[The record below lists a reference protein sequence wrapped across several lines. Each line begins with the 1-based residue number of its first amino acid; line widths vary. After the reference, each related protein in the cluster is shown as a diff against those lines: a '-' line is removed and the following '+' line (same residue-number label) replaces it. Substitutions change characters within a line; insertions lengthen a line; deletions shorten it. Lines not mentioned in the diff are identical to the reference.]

1 MKMSKRLIALGLSAA
16 MACTF
21 FGCGKGNTNPENADE
36 PVSEVSTGIDE
47 IDFNIPY
54 IRTSSLNP
62 YKTDVEANLNIATL
76 LFDSLFSVDNSFKA
90 VPLVADSYTQ
100 NGGKIN
106 VKLKSVKFTDGSAL
120 TAEDVVY
127 SFVQAKGS
135 SNYSSYLDNLT
146 DCSQVNAGEVVFTM
160 KNTNSYEAAN
170 LIFPIIKK
178 GSDTGEAGAVTDN
191 IPIGSGRYTVTT
203 ENGVKCLSCNKN
215 RMGGYTPKYNKI
227 GFKDSSDT
235 SSISTLFAV
244 GNIDM
249 HCENFSEG
257 IFVRYTG
264 TPSNK
269 EMTHFTFLGINND
282 RSVFSNIKVRRA
294 MALLL
299 DREDIASVSFSGL
312 ATASSTPFSPSF
324 YGLEGC
330 TLPTMKQDK
339 EAAIELLKE
348 AGFKNLNADGVRY
361 SDDSVLSLRLVVN
374 HENTF
379 RSAVARNIKEAFAKA
394 NISVTIT
401 ELSYSDYIETVK
413 AGEFDLY
420 VGEVRLSNS
429 FDLSHFFDGA
439 QDISVGIN
447 TDCATA
453 KKYKA
458 FKNGTASMQEF
469 LDTYAD
475 DLPFISIAYRHG
487 VAIRSDKIKTEI
499 KPIVSD
505 YFYNIDEW
513 TIE

>member
-1 MKMSKRLIALGLSAA
+1 MKISKKIIALGLSAA
-16 MACTF
+16 IACSF
-21 FGCGKGNTNPENADE
+21 FGCGRSEDTPDDTAE
-36 PVSEVSTGIDE
+36 PVSEVSTGIDKA
-47 IDFNIPY
+47 DFNIPY
-54 IRTSSLNP
+54 IRTSPLNP
-62 YKTDVEANLNIATL
+62 FKTDVEANFNIATL
-76 LFDSLFSVDNSFKA
+76 LYDSLFSVDNSFKA
-90 VPLVADSYTQ
+90 VPLVAESYTA
-100 NGGKIN
+100 NGGKLD
-106 VKLKSVKFTDGSAL
+106 VKLKSVKFTDGSQL

-127 SFVQAKGS
+127 SFVQAKNS
-135 SNYSSYLDNLT
+135 SNYSGYLDNLS
-146 DCSQVNAGEVVFTM
+146 DCSQINASEVVFTM
-160 KNTNSYEAAN
+160 KNSNPYEAAN

-178 GSDTGEAGAVTDN
+178 DSDKGDAADI
-191 IPIGSGRYTVTT
+191 IPVGSGRYTVIT
-203 ENGVKCLSCNKN
+203 ENGTRFLYYNKN
-215 RMGGYTPKYNKI
+215 RLGGYTPEYNKI

-235 SSISTLFAV
+235 SSISTLFSV

-282 RSVFSNIKVRRA
+282 RSVFSSMKVRRA

-299 DREDIASVSFSGL
+299 DREDIAAVSFSGL
-312 ATASSTPFSPSF
+312 ATASSTPFSPKF
-324 YGLEGC
+324 YGLKGC

-348 AGFKNLNADGVRY
+348 AGFDKLNGMNIRCSDKN
-361 SDDSVLSLRLVVN
+361 SLSLRLIVN
-374 HENTF
+374 RENTF
-379 RSAVARNIKEAFAKA
+379 RVAVAENIKEAFAKA
-394 NISVTIT
+394 DIYISIS
-401 ELSYSDYIETVK
+401 ELSYSNYIETVK
-413 AGEFDLY
+413 SGEYDLY
-420 VGEVRLSNS
+420 VGEVKLANS

-453 KKYKA
+453 KKYKE
-458 FKNGTASMQEF
+458 FENGTATMQEL